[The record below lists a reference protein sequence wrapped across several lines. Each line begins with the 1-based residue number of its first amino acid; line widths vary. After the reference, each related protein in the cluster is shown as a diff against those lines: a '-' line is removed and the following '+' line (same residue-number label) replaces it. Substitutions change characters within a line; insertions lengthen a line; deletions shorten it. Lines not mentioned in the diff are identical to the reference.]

1 LKKTQN
7 NCHDFF
13 LGQKKTNFT
22 ENGKYVA
29 GNFSLFYLKHSF
41 AYKVSWEM
49 HQKKQLETPSRFI
62 RNMFA
67 LI

>member
-29 GNFSLFYLKHSF
+29 GIFFSVLFKTFICIQSF
-41 AYKVSWEM
+41 LGNAPK
-49 HQKKQLETPSRFI
+49 ETT
-62 RNMFA
+62 
-67 LI
+67 